1 MMSRRGLGVTFPEMR
16 AAAAIFFLGLASSAS
31 AQDVGEIALIPDVGG
46 QIQQSIAFASRYLER
61 AACAFYQTHNDR
73 YDAIFVYTTVN
84 LNMLTRTQQ
93 GWATRSAAMGIGRDI
108 YFDTTS
114 DFCSTRLRH
123 AVKMGDVGS
132 YSDNPDDIYNGIFGF
147 TLSGIELMGHEFGH
161 QWMSA
166 VTFERSD
173 GIRHCTIRGF
183 NPPTEPPINS
193 FCDGYRNAD
202 FNPHWSYYMNTAS
215 VMYGNTI
222 EDLGGGQFRVSNPAT
237 KFSELDQYLMG
248 LRAPAEVAP
257 MFYVGMGTPDATST
271 AFPIERG
278 QTEIISGDREDVTI
292 EDIIRAEGPRVPAT
306 DICHWK
312 AAFLLVH
319 PENSPPT
326 AQEIAR
332 VDTYRRRWEEFYAAA
347 TDQRGSFDTT
357 LAGTGAG
364 TVTCAS
370 TEPPEPADAGVG
382 LLDAAGPGAPDAGEV
397 IIVDSGVVEAAD
409 AGEVIGADAGI
420 VEETDAGGMLFP
432 TPVDDPGSGR
442 TDETKTL
449 VVDDCA
455 CNAAHREAA
464 PVVWWLFFA
473 AAGVFLRRRNTA

>member
-1 MMSRRGLGVTFPEMR
+1 MR
-16 AAAAIFFLGLASSAS
+16 AVAAILFVGWASSAS
-31 AQDVGEIALIPDVGG
+31 AQDVALVPDVGG

-61 AACAFYQTHNDR
+61 AACAFYQTHPDR

-84 LNMLTRTQQ
+84 LNMLTRVQQ

-123 AVKMGDVGS
+123 AVKMGDIGS

-166 VTFERSD
+166 VTFERAD

-183 NPPTEPPINS
+183 NPPPEPPINS

-248 LRAPAEVAP
+248 LRAPSEVSP
-257 MFYVGMGTPDATST
+257 MFFVDMGPPDATST

-278 QTEIISGDREDVTI
+278 QTEIINGDREDVTI
-292 EDIIRAEGPRVPAT
+292 DDIIRAEGPRVPAT

-312 AAFLLVH
+312 AAFILVH

-332 VDTYRRRWEEFYAAA
+332 VDNYRRRWEEFYASA

-357 LAGTGAG
+357 LAGTGLG
-364 TVTCAS
+364 TMNCAS

-382 LLDAAGPGAPDAGEV
+382 FPDAAGPGPVDAGALSDEDAGA
-397 IIVDSGVVEAAD
+397 IAAD
-409 AGEVIGADAGI
+409 AGEVIGAADSGI
-420 VEETDAGGMLFP
+420 VEPADAGGPVFP
-432 TPVDDPGSGR
+432 MPIDDPGSGR
-442 TDETKTL
+442 EDETKTL

-455 CNAAHREAA
+455 CSAAHRGETSSAA
-464 PVVWWLFFA
+464 GWWLLFAVCFF
-473 AAGVFLRRRNTA
+473 RRRNPA